1 LDERFFEKFIPH
13 LGFSYISKQQSNN
26 SNVLKFVGGLD
37 LGVLYQQFYI
47 VVFLNQEKIT
57 LEEMLFVRNEMSK
70 NIDKGLIIANAII
83 TREAKKNSRKK
94 NEVPIYFI
102 DYNELKKRTNE
113 FEH

>member
-1 LDERFFEKFIPH
+1 MDERFFEKFIPH

-94 NEVPIYFI
+94 MKSLSILLTIMN
-102 DYNELKKRTNE
+102 
-113 FEH
+113 